1 MHAEVW
7 EPPTNLQEFLNFELS
22 EYNKTCVQNYWA
34 DIMELKHIYYTVK
47 KPRLIWQAVEYY
59 SSITS
64 NSSSYVLRAC
74 LATSCSLGPYGP

>member
-34 DIMELKHIYYTVK
+34 NIMELKHIYYTVK
-47 KPRLIWQAVEYY
+47 KPRLI
-59 SSITS
+59 
-64 NSSSYVLRAC
+64 
-74 LATSCSLGPYGP
+74 